1 MTKLRTSEPWLP
13 ASEYAKK
20 LSGLGINLLV
30 SDIQKAIFF
39 HEKVIYIEVIY

>member
-30 SDIQKAIFF
+30 SDIQKAIMF
-39 HEKVIYIEVIY
+39 HKKSSNVRGV